1 MKSVKTMGIGYLGIL
16 LTYVVADA
24 IWLGIVTRTDYT
36 SSIGHLMR
44 ESVNLWPWFA
54 FYIGYSACILRL
66 AILNGSKPTYLRV
79 CVNAFTLG
87 LASYG
92 AYNLTNYALLEA
104 WPIGIT
110 LQDWI
115 WGTSITTISA
125 MVGFIA
131 MKWDTYKES
140 KQNKQALV

>member
-1 MKSVKTMGIGYLGIL
+1 MKSLKTMGIAYLGIL

-24 IWLGIVTRTDYT
+24 VWLGIVTRTDYT

-44 ESVNLWPWFA
+44 ESVNLWPWLV

-79 CVNAFTLG
+79 FINAFTLG

-115 WGTSITTISA
+115 WGTSITTVSA

-131 MKWDTYKES
+131 MKWDLYKES
-140 KQNKQALV
+140 KQNKQDLV

>member
-1 MKSVKTMGIGYLGIL
+1 MNNSKTIGIAYLGIL

-24 IWLGIVTRTDYT
+24 IWLGVVTRSDYT

-44 ESVNLWPWFA
+44 ESVNLWPWVV

-66 AILNGSKPTYLRV
+66 AIFNGSKPTYLRV
-79 CVNAFTLG
+79 FVNACTLG

-110 LQDWI
+110 LQDWM

-131 MKWDTYKES
+131 MKWDAYKES
-140 KQNKQALV
+140 KQKKESVM

>member
-1 MKSVKTMGIGYLGIL
+1 MKSMKSMGIAYLGIL

-44 ESVNLWPWFA
+44 ESVNLWPWLV

-79 CVNAFTLG
+79 FINAFTLG

-115 WGTSITTISA
+115 WGTSITTVSA
-125 MVGFIA
+125 LVGFIA
-131 MKWDTYKES
+131 MKWDIYKES
-140 KQNKQALV
+140 KQHKQDLV